1 MNSGDDYK
9 SFCLENVL
17 KMNTTTTKRI
27 CLWSGP
33 RNISTAL
40 MYSFAQRSDTK
51 VFDEPLYAHYLKETS
66 ADDYHPGASEVLET
80 MEKDGK
86 KVVEMMLGPHNKPV
100 VFFKQMTHHLVNLNL
115 SFLKETINV
124 ILTRDPREMLPSYA
138 KEINDPT
145 MRDVGYEQHL
155 ELFEFLQNR
164 GEEPI
169 VLQSEKVL
177 KDPEDTL
184 KKLCKAIGIPF
195 EEEMLSWERGTRPE
209 DGVWAKYWYQN
220 VHNSTG
226 FKPYQPKTE
235 PFPERLKPL
244 LADCLPIYEE
254 LCKYSI

>member
-1 MNSGDDYK
+1 MK
-9 SFCLENVL
+9 T
-17 KMNTTTTKRI
+17 KTIKRI

-51 VFDEPLYAHYLKETS
+51 VFDEPLYAHYLNETD
-66 ADDYHPGASEVLET
+66 ADDYHPGAAEVLET
-80 MEKDGK
+80 MEKDGQ
-86 KVVEMMLGPHNKPV
+86 KVVEMMLGPHEKPV
-100 VFFKQMTHHLVNLNL
+100 VFFKQMTHHLVNLKL
-115 SFLKETINV
+115 SFLKETINI

-138 KEINDPT
+138 KEIKHPT

-164 GEEPI
+164 GKEPI

-177 KDPEDTL
+177 KDPADTL
-184 KKLCKAIGIPF
+184 HKLCNAIGIPF
-195 EEEMLSWERGTRPE
+195 EEAMLSWKKGPRIE
-209 DGVWAKYWYQN
+209 DGVWANYWYQS

-235 PFPERLKPL
+235 AFPKHLEPL
-244 LADCLPIYEE
+244 LAECLPIYEE

>member
-1 MNSGDDYK
+1 MSTAN
-9 SFCLENVL
+9 
-17 KMNTTTTKRI
+17 TKRI

-51 VFDEPLYAHYLKETS
+51 VVDEPLYAHYLRETD
-66 ADDYHPGASEVLET
+66 ADEYHPGAAEVLQT
-80 MEKDGK
+80 MENDGK
-86 KVVEMMLGPHNKPV
+86 KVIEWMLGPQEKPV

-115 SFLKETINV
+115 SFLKETVNI

-138 KEINDPT
+138 KEIENPT
-145 MRDVGYEQHL
+145 MRDVGYEKHL
-155 ELFEFLQNR
+155 ELFEFLQKR

-177 KDPEDTL
+177 KDPADTL
-184 KKLCKAIGIPF
+184 NKLCRAIGIPF
-195 EEEMLSWERGTRPE
+195 EKAMLSWEKGSRPE
-209 DGVWAKYWYQN
+209 DGVWAKHWYQS

-235 PFPERLKPL
+235 AFPEQLEPL
-244 LADCLPIYEE
+244 LAECLPVYEI